1 LSATYRHNAGSL
13 RTLGTLCQVLLALF
27 MAVSGVLAALSLV
40 TAAREMREGFSMHL
54 FTLPLY
60 ASMITLAFIP
70 AALAL
75 SVWVWR
81 AHANLHADRLEA
93 LRFTPPWAALSLWVP
108 VANLYVPKG
117 AMRQLWN
124 HSHGEEPWFADQSVD
139 KINAWWTCYVVGIVI
154 MTALTAFALLDRFSN
169 LAILTPPGT
178 NSAGFAFASAL
189 LAVSAGLLLQITTA
203 ITRAQQTVVAVGNT
217 FD

>member
-1 LSATYRHNAGSL
+1 MASNYQHNAGSL
-13 RTLGTLCQVLLALF
+13 RALGLLCQALLALF
-27 MAVSGVLAALSLV
+27 MALTGVLAALSLY

-60 ASMITLAFIP
+60 ASFIALVFIP
-70 AALAL
+70 AALTL
-75 SVWVWR
+75 TLWMWR
-81 AHANLHADRLEA
+81 AHANLHADRLEE
-93 LRFTPPWAALSLWVP
+93 LRFSPWGAALGLWVP
-108 VANLYVPKG
+108 FANLYQPKG

-124 HSHGEEPWFADQSVD
+124 RSHGEEVWFADQSVD

-154 MTALTAFALLDRFSN
+154 MTTLTAFALVDRFSN
-169 LAILTPPGT
+169 LEILTPPGT

-189 LAVSAGLLLQITTA
+189 LAASSWLLLQIVGA

-217 FD
+217 FA